1 MKRFLLF
8 LCLSVSISIFA
19 QTAEK
24 KDSIPQKKWKF
35 STKITFLLNQSTFLN
50 WTAGGANTI
59 AGNININQ
67 EFNYKKDNWNW
78 NNKIL
83 STYGLS
89 YVDEKGTRKTDDRFE
104 YNSLLGYKSKN
115 NWFFSFFNNL
125 RTQYSRGF
133 DYTKEPNLAI
143 SDVFSPA
150 YLSFGPGM
158 LWKKSEN
165 QFINIAPSTSR
176 FTFVSDEFSGNFGV
190 DEGKNS
196 SFSLGF
202 NLSSYYKFNVAKNIT
217 MENIVALYADYLDKP
232 QNIDVD
238 YQINF
243 LMKINESLSTNLGF
257 HTIIDDN
264 ASTRIQFKQLFG
276 LGLNYII

>member
-8 LCLSVSISIFA
+8 LCLSVSISVFA

-24 KDSIPQKKWKF
+24 KDSIPPKKWKF

-133 DYTKEPNLAI
+133 DYTKEPNVAI

-176 FTFVSDEFSGNFGV
+176 FTFVSNEFSGNFGV